1 MQKIYI
7 SDCIC
12 AFKFEFHTLLL
23 LKIHSFFANLNVTYF
38 THHINSN
45 MKTLI
50 SVGFWFFGLFCF
62 LVKYQVEIM
71 CDFFSPGMVHET

>member
-7 SDCIC
+7 LDCIC
-12 AFKFEFHTLLL
+12 AFKFEFCTLLF

-62 LVKYQVEIM
+62 WLSTKLR
-71 CDFFSPGMVHET
+71 

>member
-12 AFKFEFHTLLL
+12 AFKFEFHTLLF
-23 LKIHSFFANLNVTYF
+23 LKIHSFFTNMNVTYF

-50 SVGFWFFGLFCF
+50 SVGFWFFFIFF

-71 CDFFSPGMVHET
+71 CDLFLSRDGP